1 MTRISQAAIHR
12 GVLSRY
18 LRILVAVLG
27 CLHLCGGHWGALQV
41 VAWARMIVD
50 YSAQDGLV
58 SGAAKTFDGA
68 HPCCLCKA
76 IAEGKKQEGNDPKDG
91 PLPQAVQK
99 LVLKECLPGTPVQVP
114 RPSVRD
120 AALPSLLELDQRGAR
135 LGYRPPVPPPRRVA

>member
-1 MTRISQAAIHR
+1 MTRILRAAIQLP
-12 GVLSRY
+12 VLSRS
-18 LRILVAVLG
+18 LRIIIAVLG

-76 IAEGKKQEGNDPKDG
+76 IAEGKKQESKEPKDG

-99 LVLKECLPGTPVQVP
+99 LVLKECLPGTPVLVP
-114 RPSVRD
+114 EPCAGDVVIPVF
-120 AALPSLLELDQRGAR
+120 AELDLRGDR
-135 LGYRPPVPPPRRVA
+135 LGCRPPVPPPRRVA